1 MKNKINI
8 KNGEV
13 NLDLDNNVVVSILD
27 NENFLDVLKLD
38 ITVKSKTDIDI
49 VCENDVDTKL
59 DIKIDILENVDLVI
73 NEIRCDEKIK
83 VQYKYNICENS
94 NVCVNKFYNC
104 KEVRELDLV
113 SLNGINSSID
123 YNFKTIANAYQK
135 YDVYFYHNAKD
146 TKSKIN
152 NKGVTLGSG
161 NITFNVSSIVYKGIK
176 NCNVDQINKIINM
189 NDEKNIIKPILVIDE
204 EDVVAN
210 HSAYIGKFDSELLFY
225 MESRGIEKK
234 DAINLLIKGF
244 LKDERSK
251 VNEIIDEYWG

>member
-1 MKNKINI
+1 MKNKIYI

-13 NLDLDNNVVVSILD
+13 NLELDKTVNATVLD
-27 NENFLDVLKLD
+27 NETFLDVKKLN
-38 ITVKSKTDIDI
+38 IKVKSTTDIEI
-49 VCENDVDTKL
+49 ICENNEDTKL
-59 DIKIDILENVDLVI
+59 DIEIDVLENINLVI
-73 NEIRCDEKIK
+73 NEIRCENKIK

-94 NVCVNKFYNC
+94 NVCINKFYNC
-104 KEVRELDLV
+104 KEVRELDLI
-113 SLNGINSSID
+113 SLNGIASSCD
-123 YNFKTIANAYQK
+123 YNFKTIATDYQK

-161 NITFNVSSIVYKGIK
+161 NITFNVSSIVYDGMK
-176 NCNVDQINKIINM
+176 NCHVDQVNKIINM
-189 NDEKNIIKPILVIDE
+189 NDEKNIIKPILIIDE

-210 HSAYIGKFDSELLFY
+210 HSAYIGKFDRELIFY
-225 MESRGIEKK
+225 MASRGISEH

-244 LKDERSK
+244 LKDERNE